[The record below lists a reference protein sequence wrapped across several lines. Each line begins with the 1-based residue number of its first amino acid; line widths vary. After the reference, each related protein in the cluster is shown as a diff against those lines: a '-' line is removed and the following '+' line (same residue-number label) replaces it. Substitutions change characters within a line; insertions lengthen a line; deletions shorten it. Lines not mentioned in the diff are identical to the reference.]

1 MCFVIAMIGL
11 ALSFN
16 FYMADNLLGAAGSF
30 VVALFFIF
38 LMVRNIQHVRALKRE
53 KEEKKNDN

>member
-1 MCFVIAMIGL
+1 MIGL

-16 FYMADNLLGAAGSF
+16 FFMAENFAASIGSF

-38 LMVRNIQHVRALKRE
+38 LMIRNIRAVKKI
-53 KEEKKNDN
+53 KEEKRRNDN